1 MTLLANRRSA
11 ILLFSLPNCL
21 ESHRT
26 RIVIKEKEISAEI
39 HEVDLNNIPEE
50 VKILS
55 PYDEYPSLVD
65 RELVLQNSRVIIEYL
80 DERFPHPPLLP
91 VDPISR
97 AKFRLALNEIEHNWY
112 SKYAEAYNDE
122 VLDEKFSME
131 IKNYFLEIAPL
142 IKKKFFMSDDFG
154 LVDCSIAPLLWR
166 LRSLD
171 FDLAE
176 NNKIIADYSERI
188 FDREAFQDSLTE
200 TEKELF

>member
-21 ESHRT
+21 DSHRT

-39 HEVDLNNIPEE
+39 HEVDLNDIPDEI
-50 VKILS
+50 KTLS
-55 PYDEYPSLVD
+55 PYDQYPSLVD

-97 AKFRLALNEIEHNWY
+97 AKFRLALNEIEHHWY
-112 SKYAEAYNDE
+112 TKYTDAYKDE
-122 VLDEKFSME
+122 VLDHKFIDD
-131 IKNYFLEIAPL
+131 IKSYFLEIAPL

-154 LVDCSIAPLLWR
+154 LVDSSLAPLLWR
-166 LRSLD
+166 LKSLD

-176 NNKIIADYSERI
+176 NNKVISDYSERI
-188 FDREAFQDSLTE
+188 FDRESFQDSLTE

>member
-21 ESHRT
+21 DSHRT

-39 HEVDLNNIPEE
+39 HEVDLDNIPDE
-50 VKILS
+50 VKNIS
-55 PYDEYPSLVD
+55 PYDQYPSLVD

-97 AKFRLALNEIEHNWY
+97 AKFRLALNEIEHHWY
-112 SKYAEAYNDE
+112 PRYSESYKNE
-122 VLDEKFSME
+122 VLDKSFVDE
-131 IKNYFLEIAPL
+131 IKTYFLEIAPM
-142 IKKKFFMSDDFG
+142 IKKNFFMSDDFG
-154 LVDCSIAPLLWR
+154 LVDSSLAPLLWR
-166 LRSLD
+166 LNSMD

-176 NNKIIADYSERI
+176 NNKIIGEYSERI
-188 FDREAFQDSLTE
+188 FDREAFQESLTE